1 MDIALVWCGPF
12 ISLPSNPCAPPGLCP
27 EEVAI
32 RAPSVSLDLSV
43 TLFLN
48 CVYLFISFLVALG
61 LCCCGRGLSLVVQS
75 GGYTAAHGLLI
86 AVASLV
92 SEHRL

>member
-1 MDIALVWCGPF
+1 MP
-12 ISLPSNPCAPPGLCP
+12 PPGLCP

-61 LCCCGRGLSLVVQS
+61 LCCCDRGLSLVVQS
-75 GGYTAAHGLLI
+75 GGYTAVHGLLI
-86 AVASLV
+86 TTASLV
-92 SEHRL
+92 YEHRL